1 MNDNRFMQSKD
12 TKKPGILIC
21 PLDWGLGHAARCIPV
36 IHQLTKAGARVVIGA
51 GGAGLELLRAE
62 FPGLEFI
69 LMPGYNISYS
79 RRFPLGIILLLQV
92 PRILFHIIME
102 HRSIGHLVRKHDIRI
117 VISDNRYGLWTKH
130 AYCVFITHQVN
141 IIPPP
146 FLNFTESLLARFVRF
161 ILKRYREVWIPDAV
175 GIYNLS
181 GRLSHGK
188 DLSPN
193 VKFTG
198 PLSRFELTEP
208 SDEPMQNYDILAV
221 ISGPEPQRSA
231 FEETLL
237 RLLPD
242 TNCKCLIVRGIPG
255 HTKIQIVNTGIHITG
270 HLPAAVLGAILKN
283 NPLVISRSGYSTIMD
298 LAFTGNKAVLVAT
311 PGQTEQEYLAR
322 RMDDLNLF
330 ACWDGKDDSF
340 SDALKKSRQYSG
352 IVPGSIPS
360 ECSETCK
367 ELLKTTGIPL

>member
-1 MNDNRFMQSKD
+1 MQLKD
-12 TKKPGILIC
+12 TRKPGILIC
-21 PLDWGLGHAARCIPV
+21 PLDWGLGHAARCIPI
-36 IHQLTKAGARVVIGA
+36 IHHLSEAGARVMIGA

-69 LMPGYNISYS
+69 RMPGYNVTYS
-79 RRFPLGIILLLQV
+79 RSFPLGIKLMLQL
-92 PRILFHIIME
+92 PRILFNIVRE
-102 HRSIGHLVRKHDIRI
+102 HRSIGHLVRKHNIGI

-130 AYCVFITHQVN
+130 AYSVFITHQVN

-146 FLNFTESLLARFVRF
+146 FLKFAESLLSRCVLFL
-161 ILKRYREVWIPDAV
+161 LKRYQEVWIPDSAEN
-175 GIYNLS
+175 YNLS
-181 GRLSHGK
+181 GMLSHGT
-188 DLSPN
+188 DLPPN
-193 VKFTG
+193 TKFTG
-198 PLSRFELTEP
+198 PLSRFGHTAPPAEP
-208 SDEPMQNYDILAV
+208 IQSYDILAV
-221 ISGPEPQRSA
+221 ISGPEPQRSI

-242 TNCKCLIVRGIPG
+242 ANCKCLIVRGIPG
-255 HTKIQIVNTGIHITG
+255 STEILEISTSIHITG
-270 HLPAAVLGAILKN
+270 HLPAAVFGAILKK

-340 SDALKKSRQYSG
+340 NSALKKARRYSG
-352 IVPGSIPS
+352 IIPGSIPS
-360 ECSETCK
+360 ACSETCR
-367 ELLKTTGIPL
+367 ELLETTRIP